1 MNKNAPK
8 VVLMDID
15 KIKPYDKNA
24 KIHTQSQIES
34 LAKVIKSQG
43 WDVPIVVDREGVV
56 IKGHGR
62 RLAALHLGMAQV
74 PVIVRDDLT
83 DAQVKAARLSDN
95 RVAMGDFDVDAIKD
109 ELATLKSDGFD
120 LSNMGFD
127 DKEVTMML
135 GDLDK
140 LDFAAFE
147 GETISG
153 NAPEAS
159 VSASPIESVDDAT
172 DTPDATVERPV
183 QLGDVL
189 GFKAIPAKYKD
200 ALVVFLA
207 SAQEE
212 YSDDDAATAFGKA
225 IAALVGENEDHGQ

>member
-1 MNKNAPK
+1 MNKNSPK
-8 VVLMDID
+8 IELMAID

-24 KIHTQSQIES
+24 KIHTQSQVES

-43 WDVPIVVDREGVV
+43 WDVPIVVDREGVI

-62 RLAALHLGMAQV
+62 RLAALHLGMKEV

-147 GETISG
+147 GVTTTAS
-153 NAPEAS
+153 APEAS
-159 VSASPIESVDDAT
+159 GSAPVADTSDDASEA
-172 DTPDATVERPV
+172 PEAATARPV

-189 GFKAIPAKYKD
+189 GFKAIPAEYKD
-200 ALVVFLA
+200 TLVEFLA
-207 SAQEE
+207 AAMEE
-212 YSDDDAATAFGKA
+212 YSDDDAPTAFCKV
-225 IAALVGENEDHGQ
+225 IQALVGDNEDHGQ